1 MSVESELRA
10 KIRPAEPTGAE
21 RSAISM
27 VRAAMN
33 IEDTLRDALRTM
45 VAAANTYGT
54 VALSADINNFV
65 AGGAAWMAT
74 KYVEARQRLIDAGED
89 VSGFPPIN
97 QLPTDPPPP
106 PVEE

>member
-65 AGGAAWMAT
+65 AGGAAWHFI
-74 KYVEARQRLIDAGED
+74 YFDRLCNSGQ
-89 VSGFPPIN
+89 VSYYHSSN
-97 QLPTDPPPP
+97 
-106 PVEE
+106 

>member
-33 IEDTLRDALRTM
+33 IEDT
-45 VAAANTYGT
+45 
-54 VALSADINNFV
+54 
-65 AGGAAWMAT
+65 
-74 KYVEARQRLIDAGED
+74 
-89 VSGFPPIN
+89 
-97 QLPTDPPPP
+97 
-106 PVEE
+106 